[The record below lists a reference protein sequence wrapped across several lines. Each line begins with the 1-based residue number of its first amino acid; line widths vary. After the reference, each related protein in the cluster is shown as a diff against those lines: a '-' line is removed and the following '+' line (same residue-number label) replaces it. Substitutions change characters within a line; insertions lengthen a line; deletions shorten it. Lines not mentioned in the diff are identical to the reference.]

1 MDYHSLSEQVK
12 QNALALFNS
21 AQNGQLLYHDLAH
34 TEGVVKAAVQISNHY
49 QLNDHDFFVVYAAA
63 WFHDTGYSSP
73 NSSNHEQRGAE
84 KAAAYLSGLGVD
96 EATINQ
102 VKACI
107 QATNVPQTPVTLLE
121 KIVCDADM
129 FHLGTDE
136 FAERNKL
143 MRKECEAN
151 QHEAISKEEWRKG
164 SIKLL
169 QSHEFH
175 TDYCRL
181 LLNAKK
187 QENLNK
193 LLQKQNEVKTVEK
206 PTEKSIEKPV
216 EKPVDA
222 APSITEITAI
232 PIDLPAGKKSKKGD
246 STW

>member
-1 MDYHSLSEQVK
+1 
-12 QNALALFNS
+12 
-21 AQNGQLLYHDLAH
+21 
-34 TEGVVKAAVQISNHY
+34 
-49 QLNDHDFFVVYAAA
+49 
-63 WFHDTGYSSP
+63 
-73 NSSNHEQRGAE
+73 
-84 KAAAYLSGLGVD
+84 LGVD

-107 QATNVPQTPVTLLE
+107 QASNVPQTPVTLLE

-193 LLQKQNEVKTVEK
+193 LLQKQNEVKRV
-206 PTEKSIEKPV
+206 
-216 EKPVDA
+216 
-222 APSITEITAI
+222 
-232 PIDLPAGKKSKKGD
+232 
-246 STW
+246 